1 MPGSV
6 KGKNV
11 AFMAVC
17 SVLVVFKNTLECRMS
32 GLTNLS
38 WEGDNVSMNKTD
50 IYMLLNMFLVVHAD
64 DTVIC

>member
-1 MPGSV
+1 
-6 KGKNV
+6 
-11 AFMAVC
+11 
-17 SVLVVFKNTLECRMS
+17 MS